1 MIIEVVMDPS
11 ITALIILAGSGLTL
25 LVAATLYY
33 LLKSRSVRTTELYLS
48 GEGENVVSNLSPGVG
63 SLYYGFMKRFAK
75 NLYRVLAESV
85 HTGSLHDW
93 FNFIASWLGLL
104 VLIAI
109 LVLILMLT
117 GW

>member
-1 MIIEVVMDPS
+1 MIEVVMDPS
-11 ITALIILAGSGLTL
+11 IIALIILAGSGLTL
-25 LVAATLYY
+25 LVVATLYH
-33 LLKSRSVRTTELYLS
+33 LLKSKTVRTTELYLS
-48 GEGENVVSNLSPGVG
+48 GEGENAVSNLSPGVG

-75 NLYRVLAESV
+75 NLYRILIESV

-109 LVLILMLT
+109 LILVLMLT